1 MEKELIKYLKSQIE
15 KFGELQNEMDIGK
28 RYFKQE
34 NDILTR
40 KKFKG
45 IAIEDKKTSEKRYV
59 NVEDTTR
66 ANHRLP
72 SAFAKLQITQK
83 VSYSLNDDLS
93 VTNDEEI
100 YKELIPDWKIKLK
113 KSAMKVS
120 QTIYEAWQPY
130 LEDKKLKFNRIPGD
144 QIIVDFESSTRD
156 NEKRIIRHYM
166 VDGVERAEIW
176 DEYKVVIFEKKK
188 KWTLVETRSHIQN
201 QLVNSRG
208 EVIDESGESW
218 GIIPIIVLY
227 NNDEMETDVK
237 PIKEFVDIYDITNS
251 DFANNID
258 DFQEILTVLKGYGG
272 SDPSK
277 VLNLIKKMG
286 GINIA
291 EGGSVDYKQG
301 IIPTEAREVAL
312 KQFRKDIFDAG
323 MAVDTENMAKG
334 NVTNNIIASMYE
346 NLNMKASGFEQE
358 LQDFWRKINFIINRY
373 FEMMGID
380 TRVSGELVFDRTILV
395 NQKERAEENKIDL
408 ENLSL
413 LSGFVSEEMIAEIIN
428 NLEFVKKNSNMTKE
442 EILKSVL
449 DKSQDFL
456 IEE

>member
-218 GIIPIIVLY
+218 GIIP
-227 NNDEMETDVK
+227 
-237 PIKEFVDIYDITNS
+237 
-251 DFANNID
+251 
-258 DFQEILTVLKGYGG
+258 
-272 SDPSK
+272 
-277 VLNLIKKMG
+277 
-286 GINIA
+286 
-291 EGGSVDYKQG
+291 
-301 IIPTEAREVAL
+301 
-312 KQFRKDIFDAG
+312 
-323 MAVDTENMAKG
+323 
-334 NVTNNIIASMYE
+334 
-346 NLNMKASGFEQE
+346 
-358 LQDFWRKINFIINRY
+358 
-373 FEMMGID
+373 
-380 TRVSGELVFDRTILV
+380 
-395 NQKERAEENKIDL
+395 
-408 ENLSL
+408 
-413 LSGFVSEEMIAEIIN
+413 
-428 NLEFVKKNSNMTKE
+428 
-442 EILKSVL
+442 
-449 DKSQDFL
+449 
-456 IEE
+456 